1 MNTVPLLTIAIPT
14 YDRGQSLEQRLI
26 EIRAQ
31 ADESV
36 RVLVSDN
43 CSSDSTEAVV
53 RAYQPTMPYLHYHR
67 NSVNIGFDKNI
78 LTLYRLADTRYI
90 WFLSDDDAV
99 LDNAI
104 QFVLEACRKYE
115 PVVAVFN
122 STSTDASG
130 VPLVARSIPD
140 MVYDSLQDLPD
151 PTIVL
156 NAIFVSALVVERQPD
171 LDTSRWDEAAN
182 TNFFQVTLVLLLL
195 SHRFR
200 FCLLSAIVVRR
211 HVGPPYY
218 LHPDLLQFMYIGVY
232 EAVNV
237 PGHIFEI
244 KPFKDRSIHSFE
256 LLKLLA
262 LEKAGLYRFSKPMRR
277 EWLKRIHDLYGSASF
292 RADVS
297 LLLYDLVPCRV
308 VKSIYWLRMI
318 QKHGWRQGRLMYRRQ
333 TTRA

>member
-1 MNTVPLLTIAIPT
+1 MNAVPLLTIAIPT
-14 YDRGQSLEQRLI
+14 HDRSQSLEQRLI

-43 CSSDSTEAVV
+43 CSSDNTEALV
-53 RAYQPTMPYLHYHR
+53 RAYQSTMPYLYYHR
-67 NSVNIGFDKNI
+67 NSADVGFDKNI

-90 WFLSDDDAV
+90 WFLSDDDAL
-99 LDNAI
+99 LDNSV
-104 QFVLEACRKYE
+104 QLVLEACRKLE
-115 PVVAVFN
+115 PAVAVFN
-122 STSTDASG
+122 FTSTDASG
-130 VPLVARSIPD
+130 IPLVTRSLPD

-171 LDTSRWDEAAN
+171 LDASRWDEIAN
-182 TNFFQVTLVLLLL
+182 TNFFQVSLVLLLL

-232 EAVNV
+232 EAVKV
-237 PGHIFEI
+237 PGHIFDV
-244 KPFKDRSIHSFE
+244 KPFKDQSIHSFE
-256 LLKLLA
+256 LLKLLG

-277 EWLKRIHDLYGSASF
+277 DWLKRIHDLYGFGGF
-292 RADVS
+292 RVDVS
-297 LLLYDLVPCRV
+297 LLLYDLVPGRV
-308 VKSIYWLRMI
+308 IKAIYWLRMI
-318 QKHGWRQGRLMYRRQ
+318 EKHGWRQGRLIYRRQ